1 MHVRRRVLATRGYGS
16 KRGGTDDVSIFM
28 NSPDDVGNGSRAN
41 LQYSTVFDILYFGVE
56 NVPEAERFFLS
67 L

>member
-1 MHVRRRVLATRGYGS
+1 
-16 KRGGTDDVSIFM
+16 M

-41 LQYSTVFDILYFGVE
+41 LLFDLLYFGVE